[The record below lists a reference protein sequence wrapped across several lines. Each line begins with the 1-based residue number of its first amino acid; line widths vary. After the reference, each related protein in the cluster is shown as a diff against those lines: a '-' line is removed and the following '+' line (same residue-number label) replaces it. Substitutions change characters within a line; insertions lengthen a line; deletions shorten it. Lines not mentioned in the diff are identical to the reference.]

1 MPAMNTTLI
10 ASIVISLCVGGAVG
24 AGVTRIVFQQP
35 VCVAAPAQAPNS
47 FNVAPLTDPGKT
59 YK

>member
-1 MPAMNTTLI
+1 MPAMNPTLI
-10 ASIVISLCVGGAVG
+10 VTVIVSLCVGGAVG

-35 VCVAAPAQAPNS
+35 VCVAAPAQGPNPLAAP
-47 FNVAPLTDPGKT
+47 PLTDPGKT